1 MANLKKSLNFIYDRN
16 KIELWKNIDKIE
28 SGELK
33 EISIKSLGIIS
44 DTILKINKYVITI
57 EELKIP
63 NIIQNREYY
72 KFELDEKE
80 IQKHNNDFEVYIIGK
95 NFQSN

>member
-1 MANLKKSLNFIYDRN
+1 M
-16 KIELWKNIDKIE
+16 
-28 SGELK
+28 
-33 EISIKSLGIIS
+33 
-44 DTILKINKYVITI
+44 

-63 NIIQNREYY
+63 NIIQNGEYY